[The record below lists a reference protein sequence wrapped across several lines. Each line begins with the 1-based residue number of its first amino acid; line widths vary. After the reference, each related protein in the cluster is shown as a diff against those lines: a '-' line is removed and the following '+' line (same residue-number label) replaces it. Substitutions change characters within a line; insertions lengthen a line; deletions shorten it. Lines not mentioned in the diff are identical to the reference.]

1 MLARMRWGA
10 LYYVLL
16 TAIVVGSGGAI
27 VVGCGGTTSRG
38 LDDDPDAGVLTS
50 STTGTTTGSGGSI
63 GLPDAEPDA
72 GPDAA
77 MDVVSDYVDP
87 GCPDAEPPA
96 PIIEC
101 EPLATP
107 DGCDP
112 GLACY
117 PYIQRP
123 SGDGCGFEQYGARC
137 LEPGPVSV
145 GSRCGG
151 QHGWCGAGMLCVVGA
166 LPGARCLQLCDPFGP
181 NMCPS
186 GLICAPV
193 DVEGY
198 GVCG

>member
-10 LYYVLL
+10 PNYLLL
-16 TAIVVGSGGAI
+16 TVF
-27 VVGCGGTTSRG
+27 VVGCGGSTKRG
-38 LDDDPDAGVLTS
+38 LGDDLDASTVTATS
-50 STTGTTTGSGGSI
+50 STTGFGGSGGF
-63 GLPDAEPDA
+63 PDA
-72 GPDAA
+72 GPDSGPDVE

-117 PYIQRP
+117 PFVQRP

-137 LEPGPVSV
+137 LEPGTVPL
-145 GSRCGG
+145 GERCGDG
-151 QHGWCGAGMLCVVGA
+151 HGWCGAAALCVVGA
-166 LPGARCLQLCDPFGP
+166 LPGARCLQLCDPSEP
-181 NMCPS
+181 NTCPN
-186 GLICAPV
+186 GLVCAPV